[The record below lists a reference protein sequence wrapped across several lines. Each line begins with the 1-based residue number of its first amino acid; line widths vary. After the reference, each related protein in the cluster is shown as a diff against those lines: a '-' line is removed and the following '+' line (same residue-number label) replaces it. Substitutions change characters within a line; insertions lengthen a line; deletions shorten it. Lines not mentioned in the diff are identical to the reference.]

1 MTQEA
6 HPEVGAQQDAEPTF
20 RGAVAVFSPI
30 EAVLTDVRQKYSN
43 VVYDLTTTK
52 GDKEARQA
60 RAELVK
66 VRTSA
71 DKAYKDWNQPIL
83 EQQRIARDKV
93 AYIKGEVDKL
103 EKPIDDQIKADED
116 RREAERKA
124 KAEAEVVRIKTIR
137 DRINV
142 IAGLPLA
149 VISMGSEQIS
159 AVISDL
165 SSMPLNEERFA
176 EFLDEAV
183 RLTEEMKIKLAEVR
197 DAALAREQEAARIER
212 ERQELEQARARQEAE
227 AALERERLAREA
239 QALEDARQQQEEEA
253 NRQRIIAEESQRQAA
268 VNAAKDAQDAA
279 AAIRAQQDAFAE
291 ERKAAERVLRE
302 EQDRIRELRAE
313 LARERAEQAAATQS
327 AVIVAAPELPV
338 EAAEIVEPAES
349 ADVAPVEREEVVA
362 AQAVER
368 PTDIGILRTVAHAYS
383 VTEEVALGW
392 LYGIKLDKLSES
404 IKYTSIPF

>member
-6 HPEVGAQQDAEPTF
+6 HPEVGAQQDTEPTF
-20 RGAVAVFSPI
+20 RGAVAVLSPI

-71 DKAYKDWNQPIL
+71 DKAYKDWNQPLL

-124 KAEAEVVRIKTIR
+124 KAEAEAARIKTIR

-176 EFLDEAV
+176 EFLDEAIQ
-183 RLTEEMKIKLAEVR
+183 LTEEMKIKLAEVR
-197 DAALAREQEAARIER
+197 DAALAREQEAARIEC

-239 QALEDARQQQEEEA
+239 QALEDTRRQQEEEA

-268 VNAAKDAQDAA
+268 AKAAKDAQDAA

-291 ERKAAERVLRE
+291 EREAAERVLRE
-302 EQDRIRELRAE
+302 EQERIRELRAE

-327 AVIVAAPELPV
+327 AVIVAAPELPA